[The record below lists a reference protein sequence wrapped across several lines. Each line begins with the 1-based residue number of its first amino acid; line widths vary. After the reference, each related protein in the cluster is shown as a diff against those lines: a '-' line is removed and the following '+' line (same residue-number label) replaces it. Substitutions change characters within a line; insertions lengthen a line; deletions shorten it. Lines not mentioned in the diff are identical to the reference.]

1 MSEKKQRVSRLSRES
16 RKYLAIAEKLAIRQ
30 GYDDNEIAAY
40 FVGEVSVRWC
50 LRHRK
55 EGDWDKRRQEWLLST
70 EAVAEKAMTL
80 LAREVETW
88 DKLGKSEADTLV
100 KAVKA
105 IKGLDDEVDILGST
119 LTITE
124 ELANYLQ
131 RENQEGFD
139 VLQASLPDFLQYMRD
154 KYKKA

>member
-1 MSEKKQRVSRLSRES
+1 MEDKKKVSRLSRES

-30 GYDDNEIAAY
+30 GYDDEEIVAY
-40 FVGEVSVRWC
+40 LGNAVSVRWC
-50 LRHRK
+50 IRHRK
-55 EGDWDKRRQEWLLST
+55 EGEWDKRRQEWLLST

-80 LAREVETW
+80 LAIEVETW
-88 DKLGKSEADTLV
+88 VKLGKSEADTLV

-124 ELANYLQ
+124 ELAVFLQ
-131 RENQEGFD
+131 RENPQGFD
-139 VLQASLPDFLQYMRD
+139 VLQDSLPNFLQYMRE
-154 KYKKA
+154 KYKKS